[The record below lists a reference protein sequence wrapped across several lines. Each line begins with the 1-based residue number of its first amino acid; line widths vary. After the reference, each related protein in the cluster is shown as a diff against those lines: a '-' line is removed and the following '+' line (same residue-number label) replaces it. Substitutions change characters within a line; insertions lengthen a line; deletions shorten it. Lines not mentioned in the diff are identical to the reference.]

1 VLALSRVGSSRWSEP
16 FAFLRMSGLGR
27 VSTMDTDPIQDVAVQ
42 RRVIVLL
49 GLIYV
54 PLAILSAV
62 FPSVSSPSVTVGF
75 SPSEQLLGRDFSF
88 PHSNGEGGRGKSEK
102 EQKEKDRTRS
112 DRTERKEGE
121 EDGEGAST
129 LFKYLS
135 VGFIRAT

>member
-1 VLALSRVGSSRWSEP
+1 
-16 FAFLRMSGLGR
+16 
-27 VSTMDTDPIQDVAVQ
+27 MDTDPIQDVAVQ
-42 RRVIVLL
+42 RRVLVLL